1 MPLKTGVTGLSQYK
15 TFTKYAD
22 AYLKKNES
30 DEYTSALTN
39 KALSNAM
46 QTNFGKCFDSKIA
59 IGQMELQ
66 FSENQAGL
74 KETLGGWQI
83 SVCRPFYSRAA
94 CTSFCLPEV
103 RLSFEGQCLL
113 VGVKYSAAPGDT
125 MDAKVLQMMQKNATE
140 LFNLAKSSRGFCVN
154 LSPGTVL
161 AIPADFLVVAHGL
174 GDQCP
179 TFGRYGIFSKAD
191 QELVSTMVHDLMQH
205 HAFLKG
211 SDYDL
216 LQTVLQ

>member
-1 MPLKTGVTGLSQYK
+1 MLELTQYK
-15 TFTKYAD
+15 TFTRYAD
-22 AYLKKNES
+22 AYLKKE
-30 DEYTSALTN
+30 DAEEYTSAITN
-39 KALSNAM
+39 KALSNAL
-46 QTNFGKCFDSKIA
+46 QTRFGKIFDSKIRR
-59 IGQMELQ
+59 GTLEMS
-66 FSENQAGL
+66 FSDAQAGL

-83 SVCRPFYSRAA
+83 SVYKASYSRAA

-125 MDAKVLQMMQKNATE
+125 MDAKVLQMMQKNGTE
-140 LFNLAKSSRGFCVN
+140 LFNLAKSSRGFCVK

-174 GDQCP
+174 GEQCP
-179 TFGRYGIFSKAD
+179 IFGRYGIFCKAD
-191 QELVSTMVHDLMQH
+191 QDSVSTMVHDLMQH
-205 HAFLKG
+205 HPFLKG
-211 SDYDL
+211 SDYEM